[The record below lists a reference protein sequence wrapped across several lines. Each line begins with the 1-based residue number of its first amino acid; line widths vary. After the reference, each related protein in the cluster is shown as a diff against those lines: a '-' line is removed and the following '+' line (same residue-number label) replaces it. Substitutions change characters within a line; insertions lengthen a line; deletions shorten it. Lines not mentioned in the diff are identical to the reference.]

1 MKNSLSNIQKFG
13 VRSLTAL
20 LLVTAGASI
29 NTYANSDQQNG
40 VINFSGAVVFP
51 PCFNDVTDKHV
62 TLNCLNNQSDMVANK
77 MNLNDVKNTQGWK
90 VINDGRGEYSYNWVN
105 EEKQLGMLTI
115 KYI

>member
-20 LLVTAGASI
+20 LFVTAGASI
-29 NTYANSDQQNG
+29 NAYANNDQQNG

-51 PCFNDVTDKHV
+51 PCFNDITDKHV

>member
-29 NTYANSDQQNG
+29 NAYANSDQQNG

-62 TLNCLNNQSDMVANK
+62 TLNCLR
-77 MNLNDVKNTQGWK
+77 K
-90 VINDGRGEYSYNWVN
+90 VRISPRCEIIV
-105 EEKQLGMLTI
+105 L
-115 KYI
+115 